1 MRVSALVP
9 ELAPLAPR
17 LRQRLAVWP
26 ASGLETSKASESSYL
41 SVALSSVFCL
51 WLRSDLSQSRAL
63 YMASA
68 FA

>member
-1 MRVSALVP
+1 MRVSTLVP

-26 ASGLETSKASESSYL
+26 ASDLKTSKALEPSYL
-41 SVALSSVFCL
+41 SVALLYAFCL
-51 WLRSDLSQSRAL
+51 WLRSDSSQSRAL
-63 YMASA
+63 YMSSA